1 LLHKTYPMSTPFFTP
16 NHYFIDEKV
25 DFFKF
30 ENRYLLYDGDGQRIG
45 GIYQKLTAGQ
55 KLLRLLL
62 NKGMLPFMLEIQD
75 EAGVVQATVKRGWT
89 FWMSSIEILDHQGQA
104 IGKIKQQFRLLKSR
118 FRIYDAQ
125 EQLVAEINGDW
136 TAWDFVISDAQG
148 QAIGAIS
155 KKWAGLA
162 KEMFTTADKYNVGIN
177 PALTNPQQKVVILA
191 AAITIDMVLKE
202 SK

>member
-1 LLHKTYPMSTPFFTP
+1 
-16 NHYFIDEKV
+16 
-25 DFFKF
+25 
-30 ENRYLLYDGDGQRIG
+30 
-45 GIYQKLTAGQ
+45 
-55 KLLRLLL
+55 
-62 NKGMLPFMLEIQD
+62 
-75 EAGVVQATVKRGWT
+75 VVQATVKRGWT
-89 FWMSSIEILDHQGQA
+89 FWMSSIDILDHQGQA

-136 TAWDFVISDAQG
+136 KAWDFVISDAQG

-155 KKWAGLA
+155 KKWSGLA

-177 PALTNPQQKVVILA
+177 PALTKPEQKVVILA

>member
-1 LLHKTYPMSTPFFTP
+1 MYNPFFSP
-16 NHYFIDEKV
+16 NRYFIDEKV

-30 ENRYLLYDGDGQRIG
+30 ENRYLLYDGDGMPIG

-55 KLLRLLL
+55 KLLRLLF

-89 FWMSSIEILDHQGQA
+89 FWMSSIDILDHQGQG

-118 FRIYDAQ
+118 FRIYDTQ

-136 TAWDFVISDAQG
+136 TAWDFVISNAQG
-148 QAIGAIS
+148 QPIGAIA
-155 KKWAGLA
+155 KKWAGMA
-162 KEMFTTADKYNVGIN
+162 KEFFSTADKYNVGISPELN
-177 PALTNPQQKVVILA
+177 NPQQKVIILA